1 MNGYLNGRSQTI
13 FTMISSC
20 FGALILRIPLI
31 YLSIYPTPPDNL
43 TRIRLHSPRQASSF
57 FMAAYTSLYL
67 IHSYRHEKRAMSQS
81 TH

>member
-31 YLSIYPTPPDNL
+31 YLVSTHTPDNL
-43 TRIRLHSPRQASSF
+43 TRIGSIAPAVLIFHGRLH
-57 FMAAYTSLYL
+57 LL
-67 IHSYRHEKRAMSQS
+67 IPHPQLPP
-81 TH
+81 

>member
-1 MNGYLNGRSQTI
+1 
-13 FTMISSC
+13 MISSC

-31 YLSIYPTPPDNL
+31 YLVSTHTPDNL
-43 TRIRLHSPRQASSF
+43 TRIGSIAPAVSF
-57 FMAAYTSLYL
+57 FIAAYTSLYL